1 MGDLDPVLAVA
12 PVESDASQS
21 LLVVCSRSGEVF
33 GVLLMSHRTEVG
45 GVYAGPVMAGMVNLE
60 ALRDLS
66 HTVFV
71 GESVGVNRLALRY
84 AKLPVSIAG
93 ADVSSPIPALAA
105 LVYLAPEANS
115 RLDWLA
121 SPTHAA
127 ALWSARRVA
136 SSPVGSLYW
145 MKRARSGSNWPFLNL
160 SARLFA
166 RERERSSPFSLAFQ
180 SSASRISFL
189 VADWST
195 YLKNTELSLGNSIFE
210 KKEGVESGVGWPD

>member
-1 MGDLDPVLAVA
+1 MVVAPVMGDLDPVLAVA

-84 AKLPVSIAG
+84 AKLPVSIARRG
-93 ADVSSPIPALAA
+93 RILANPSTRRSCLPCSRSELAA
-105 LVYLAPEANS
+105 RLAGVPDS
-115 RLDWLA
+115 C
-121 SPTHAA
+121 
-127 ALWSARRVA
+127 RRPMV
-136 SSPVGSLYW
+136 S
-145 MKRARSGSNWPFLNL
+145 
-160 SARLFA
+160 
-166 RERERSSPFSLAFQ
+166 
-180 SSASRISFL
+180 
-189 VADWST
+189 
-195 YLKNTELSLGNSIFE
+195 
-210 KKEGVESGVGWPD
+210 